1 MPTDTTDPKVPCVEL
16 FCFARCARIP
26 SKCSSLTQFKRVWA
40 LSARGVEPT
49 LKHGDFSIIA
59 LYLFIY
65 LLFVFIFLQ
74 EYFFFICVV
83 TKSRLNPKGSA
94 FEWGVKTP
102 LGEIQYRYS
111 IEVLPNVLN
120 SKPTSKAARA
130 AGSTDTTH
138 QLFTDCQR

>member
-1 MPTDTTDPKVPCVEL
+1 MCQNSIEMLISDPVQTCLGIISERCGTNPETRGL
-16 FCFARCARIP
+16 FYY
-26 SKCSSLTQFKRVWA
+26 CS
-40 LSARGVEPT
+40 
-49 LKHGDFSIIA
+49 
-59 LYLFIY
+59 LFIY

-130 AGSTDTTH
+130 AGSIDTTH